1 MKKKSL
7 SILISVLLTLCL
19 LFCFTG
25 CRDKIIDASIYAKD
39 PVSGEEIQKMWDR
52 EVHIEYTGEV
62 FDIREVFD
70 IKVINSDT
78 GKEIKQTYA
87 TIKAYLQSDD
97 GFHEVRSDRI
107 AQKGV
112 YFVDIEWN
120 HPRGYLKYTMAFLD
134 FYLYVE

>member
-1 MKKKSL
+1 
-7 SILISVLLTLCL
+7 
-19 LFCFTG
+19 
-25 CRDKIIDASIYAKD
+25 
-39 PVSGEEIQKMWDR
+39 MWDR
-52 EVHIEYTGEV
+52 EVYIEYTGEV
-62 FDIREVFD
+62 FDIREIFD

-120 HPRGYLKYTMAFLD
+120 HPRGYS
-134 FYLYVE
+134 

>member
-1 MKKKSL
+1 MKKKTL

-25 CRDKIIDASIYAKD
+25 CRDKVIDASIYAKD

-52 EVHIEYTGEV
+52 EVYIEYTGEV
-62 FDIREVFD
+62 FDIREIFD

-87 TIKAYLQSDD
+87 LLKRICKAMMGSMKS
-97 GFHEVRSDRI
+97 G
-107 AQKGV
+107 A
-112 YFVDIEWN
+112 IEL
-120 HPRGYLKYTMAFLD
+120 PKRACIL
-134 FYLYVE
+134 

>member
-1 MKKKSL
+1 
-7 SILISVLLTLCL
+7 
-19 LFCFTG
+19 
-25 CRDKIIDASIYAKD
+25 
-39 PVSGEEIQKMWDR
+39 MWDR
-52 EVHIEYTGEV
+52 EVYIEYTGEV
-62 FDIREVFD
+62 FDIRE
-70 IKVINSDT
+70 ISDT

>member
-1 MKKKSL
+1 
-7 SILISVLLTLCL
+7 
-19 LFCFTG
+19 
-25 CRDKIIDASIYAKD
+25 
-39 PVSGEEIQKMWDR
+39 MWDR
-52 EVHIEYTGEV
+52 EVYIEYTGEV
-62 FDIREVFD
+62 FDIREIFD

-120 HPRGYLKYTMAFLD
+120 HPCLIYTSPSPPDA
-134 FYLYVE
+134 